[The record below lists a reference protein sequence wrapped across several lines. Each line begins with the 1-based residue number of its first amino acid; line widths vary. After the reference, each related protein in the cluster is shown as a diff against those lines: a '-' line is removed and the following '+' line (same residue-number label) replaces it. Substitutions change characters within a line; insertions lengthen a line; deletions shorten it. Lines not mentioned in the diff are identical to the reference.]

1 MKKNKASKKSSAN
14 KSAPATS
21 AKSDSSAKLVSPK
34 LKTPSI
40 RTFNIHGSAKTQAWE
55 FSNHLVPPMTASTTF
70 RLKSLQRGADGFQL
84 FANIENHKDPIWI
97 YDRLEEPSSK
107 MLEEQLAQM
116 ERGEVAI
123 SFSSGLGAISASFL
137 AFLKAGDTVISHKTL
152 YGCTY
157 SLITSWLPRFGIN
170 HQLVNINQLKA
181 KDLQDKS
188 LKTIYF
194 ESVCNPSM
202 EIIDIERICK
212 LVKEENKSRGTENK
226 IKIVVDNTFA
236 TPWGLRP
243 LEFGADLVIQSLTK
257 NIAGFGTEMGGAIIT
272 SRKYLS
278 QLLLIRKDI
287 GAIMHPHSAW
297 NIMIYGI
304 PSQVLRFEAQ
314 QKNALQIAKYLEK
327 HPSVEK
333 VYYPGLS
340 SFPQHSLAK
349 KILKTPEGNF
359 SPGTMLSFT
368 LKGNNAKTEKFI
380 NSIAQNSY
388 SITLA
393 VSLGLIKTLIEVPGL
408 MTHAAVPKEKQA
420 ESGIPAKLIR
430 MSIGIED
437 AGDIISDL
445 DQAFEKI

>member
-1 MKKNKASKKSSAN
+1 MKNKKTTLDRKK
-14 KSAPATS
+14 
-21 AKSDSSAKLVSPK
+21 
-34 LKTPSI
+34 PSI
-40 RTFNIHGSAKTQAWE
+40 KTFNVHGSAKTQAWE

-84 FANIENHKDPIWI
+84 FANAENHEDPIWI

-116 ERGEVAI
+116 ESGEVAI
-123 SFSSGLGAISASFL
+123 SFSSGMGAISASFL
-137 AFLKAGDTVISHKTL
+137 AFLKAGDSIISHKTL
-152 YGCTY
+152 YGCSY

-170 HQLVNINQLKA
+170 HKLVNINQLKA
-181 KDLQDKS
+181 FDLKDKTLR
-188 LKTIYF
+188 TIYF
-194 ESVCNPSM
+194 ESVCNPSL
-202 EIIDIERICK
+202 EIIDIDRISQ
-212 LVKEENKSRGTENK
+212 LVKNENKTRGSENK
-226 IKIVVDNTFA
+226 IKIIVDNTFA

-243 LEFGADLVIQSLTK
+243 LEHGADLVIQSLTK

-272 SRKYLS
+272 SKKYLS
-278 QLLLIRKDI
+278 PLLLIRKDI

-304 PSQVLRFEAQ
+304 PSQILRFEAQ
-314 QKNALQIAKYLEK
+314 QKNALLVAKYLEK
-327 HPSVEK
+327 HPAVEK
-333 VYYPGLS
+333 VLYPGLS
-340 SFPQHSLAK
+340 GFPQHKLAK
-349 KILKTPEGNF
+349 KILKTPEGAF

-368 LKGNNAKTEKFI
+368 LKGSNSKTEKFI

-430 MSIGIED
+430 LSLGIED
-437 AGDIISDL
+437 AKDIISDL
-445 DQAFEKI
+445 DQAFEKS

>member
-1 MKKNKASKKSSAN
+1 MKKSKKSKKIAASR
-14 KSAPATS
+14 
-21 AKSDSSAKLVSPK
+21 
-34 LKTPSI
+34 TPSI
-40 RTFNIHGSAKTQAWE
+40 KTFNVHGSAKTQAWE

-84 FANIENHKDPIWI
+84 FANPENHKDPIWI

-107 MLEEQLAQM
+107 MLEEQLAEM

-123 SFSSGLGAISASFL
+123 SFSSGMGAISASFL
-137 AFLKAGDTVISHKTL
+137 AFLKTGDTIMSHKTL

-170 HQLVNINQLKA
+170 HELVNINQIKASDLKN
-181 KDLQDKS
+181 KT

-194 ESVCNPSM
+194 ESVCNPSL

-212 LVKEENKSRGTENK
+212 LVQTENKSRGDDNK
-226 IKIVVDNTFA
+226 IKIIIDNTFA

-272 SRKYLS
+272 SRKFLS
-278 QLLLIRKDI
+278 QILLIRKDI

-304 PSQVLRFEAQ
+304 PSQILRFEAQ
-314 QKNALQIAKYLEK
+314 QKNALLIAKFLEK
-327 HPSVEK
+327 RPEVESVF
-333 VYYPGLS
+333 YPGLKN
-340 SFPQHSLAK
+340 FPQYKLAR
-349 KILKTPEGNF
+349 KILKTPEGQF
-359 SPGTMLSFT
+359 APGTMLSFT
-368 LKGNNAKTEKFI
+368 LKGSNLKTEKFI
-380 NSIAQNSY
+380 NHIAQNSY

-408 MTHAAVPKEKQA
+408 MTHAAVPLEKQV
-420 ESGIPAKLIR
+420 ESGIPARLVR
-430 MSIGIED
+430 MSLGIED
-437 AGDIISDL
+437 ADDIISDL
-445 DQAFEKI
+445 EQAFEKF

>member
-1 MKKNKASKKSSAN
+1 MKTKNVPSSSRPSKN
-14 KSAPATS
+14 RRP
-21 AKSDSSAKLVSPK
+21 
-34 LKTPSI
+34 PSI
-40 RTFNIHGSAKTQAWE
+40 KTFNVHGSAKTQAWE

-84 FANIENHKDPIWI
+84 FANIENHEDPIWI

-123 SFSSGLGAISASFL
+123 SFSSGMGAISASFL
-137 AFLKAGDTVISHKTL
+137 AFLKAGDTVLSHKTL
-152 YGCTY
+152 YGCSY

-170 HQLVNINQLKA
+170 HRLVNINQLKA
-181 KDLQDKS
+181 GDLKDKS
-188 LKTIYF
+188 IKTIYF
-194 ESVCNPSM
+194 ESVCNPSL
-202 EIIDIERICK
+202 EIIDVPRICE
-212 LVKEENKSRGTENK
+212 LVKSENKTRGTENK

-243 LEFGADLVIQSLTK
+243 LEHGVDMVIQSLTK
-257 NIAGFGTEMGGAIIT
+257 NIAGFGTEMGGAIVT
-272 SRKYLS
+272 TKKYLS
-278 QLLLIRKDI
+278 PLLLIRKDI

-304 PSQVLRFEAQ
+304 PSQILRFEAQ
-314 QKNALQIAKYLEK
+314 QKNALQVAKFLEK
-327 HPSVEK
+327 HPKVEK
-333 VYYPGLS
+333 VFYPGLPG
-340 SFPQHSLAK
+340 FPQYTLAK
-349 KILKTPEGNF
+349 KILKTPEGHF
-359 SPGTMLSFT
+359 APGTMLSFT
-368 LKGNNAKTEKFI
+368 LRGSNNKTEKFI

-388 SITLA
+388 TITLA

-430 MSIGIED
+430 MSLGIED
-437 AGDIISDL
+437 ARDIISDL
-445 DQAFEKI
+445 EQAFEKI

>member
-123 SFSSGLGAISASFL
+123 SFSSGMGAISASFL

-157 SLITSWLPRFGIN
+157 SLITSWLPRFGVN

-181 KDLQDKS
+181 STSKEFANL
-188 LKTIYF
+188 LK
-194 ESVCNPSM
+194 
-202 EIIDIERICK
+202 K
-212 LVKEENKSRGTENK
+212 K
-226 IKIVVDNTFA
+226 IKVA
-236 TPWGLRP
+236 APK
-243 LEFGADLVIQSLTK
+243 TK
-257 NIAGFGTEMGGAIIT
+257 SKSSSII
-272 SRKYLS
+272 LS
-278 QLLLIRKDI
+278 QLL
-287 GAIMHPHSAW
+287 
-297 NIMIYGI
+297 
-304 PSQVLRFEAQ
+304 
-314 QKNALQIAKYLEK
+314 
-327 HPSVEK
+327 
-333 VYYPGLS
+333 
-340 SFPQHSLAK
+340 
-349 KILKTPEGNF
+349 
-359 SPGTMLSFT
+359 
-368 LKGNNAKTEKFI
+368 
-380 NSIAQNSY
+380 
-388 SITLA
+388 
-393 VSLGLIKTLIEVPGL
+393 
-408 MTHAAVPKEKQA
+408 
-420 ESGIPAKLIR
+420 
-430 MSIGIED
+430 
-437 AGDIISDL
+437 GD
-445 DQAFEKI
+445 

>member
-1 MKKNKASKKSSAN
+1 MKNKIGKKTSRT
-14 KSAPATS
+14 KS
-21 AKSDSSAKLVSPK
+21 
-34 LKTPSI
+34 PSI
-40 RTFNIHGSAKTQAWE
+40 KTFNVHGSAKTQAWE

-70 RLKSLQRGADGFQL
+70 RLNSLQRGADGFQL
-84 FANIENHKDPIWI
+84 FANPENYKDPIWI

-107 MLEEQLAQM
+107 MLEEQLAEM

-123 SFSSGLGAISASFL
+123 SFSSGMGAISASFL
-137 AFLKAGDTVISHKTL
+137 AFLKTGDTIMSHKTL

-157 SLITSWLPRFGIN
+157 SLITSWLPRFGIS
-170 HQLVNINQLKA
+170 HELVNINELKA
-181 KDLQDKS
+181 HDLKNKN

-194 ESVCNPSM
+194 ESVCNPSL

-212 LVKEENKSRGTENK
+212 LVRAENNLRSVENK
-226 IKIVVDNTFA
+226 IKVIVDNTFA

-243 LEFGADLVIQSLTK
+243 IEFGADIVIQSLTK

-272 SRKYLS
+272 SKKFLS
-278 QLLLIRKDI
+278 QILLIRKDI

-304 PSQVLRFEAQ
+304 PSQILRFEAQ
-314 QKNALQIAKYLEK
+314 QKNAMAVAKFLEK
-327 HPSVEK
+327 LPQVEK
-333 VYYPGLS
+333 VFYPGLKD
-340 SFPQHSLAK
+340 FTQYKLAR
-349 KILKTPEGNF
+349 KILKTPEGQF

-368 LKGNNAKTEKFI
+368 LKGSNAKTEKFI
-380 NSIAQNSY
+380 NFIAQNSY

-408 MTHAAVPKEKQA
+408 MTHASVPKEKQV

-430 MSIGIED
+430 MSLGIED
-437 AGDIISDL
+437 VKDIISDL
-445 DQAFEKI
+445 VQAFEKI

>member
-1 MKKNKASKKSSAN
+1 MKNKKVKSPSKK
-14 KSAPATS
+14 
-21 AKSDSSAKLVSPK
+21 AKS
-34 LKTPSI
+34 PSI

-84 FANIENHKDPIWI
+84 FANVENHEDPIWI

-116 ERGEVAI
+116 ERGDVAI
-123 SFSSGLGAISASFL
+123 SFSSGMGAISASFL
-137 AFLKAGDTVISHKTL
+137 AFLKAGDTIISHKTL

-181 KDLQDKS
+181 HDLKDKS

-194 ESVCNPSM
+194 ESVCNPSL
-202 EIIDIERICK
+202 EIIDIERICQ
-212 LVKEENKSRGTENK
+212 LVKEENKTRGAENK
-226 IKIVVDNTFA
+226 IKIIVDNTFA

-243 LEFGADLVIQSLTK
+243 LEYGVDLVIQSLTK

-272 SRKYLS
+272 SKKFLS
-278 QLLLIRKDI
+278 QILLIRKDI

-304 PSQVLRFEAQ
+304 PSQILRFEAQ

-340 SFPQHSLAK
+340 SFPQHNLAK

-368 LKGNNAKTEKFI
+368 LKGSNARTEKFI

-408 MTHAAVPKEKQA
+408 MTHAAVPKEKQVD
-420 ESGIPAKLIR
+420 SGIPAKLIR
-430 MSIGIED
+430 MSLGIE
-437 AGDIISDL
+437 AAADIISDL
-445 DQAFEKI
+445 ELAFEKI